1 MISSGRIFITEGT
14 DPYRNLALEE
24 LLMKEIRPHEVI
36 LYLWQNDRTV
46 VIGRNQN
53 AWQECNTGK
62 ILDESGHVARR
73 KSGGGAV
80 YHDLGNQNYTLLFR
94 KEDMDEALLNEVLL
108 STVQKLGLNAEFTG
122 RNDLTVN
129 GRKFSGCA
137 SYDNG
142 YIAYRHG
149 CILIG
154 TDMEK
159 MREYLT
165 PSKLKLAA
173 KGVASVESRVVNLSE
188 CGHVT
193 PALWRDAMS
202 DAFREVFGL
211 SGCEVFDDTHM
222 PVSRD
227 QLESLREAYAD
238 ETWIFG
244 KLRAFDQTLSLKT
257 ERGLFTFRLSLENG
271 LIKDAEVFTDA
282 MDPDTAPVLAEK
294 LKGLP
299 YRKEE
304 IDRAVQDALGK
315 QDEKTV

>member
-1 MISSGRIFITEGT
+1 MISTGRIFITEGT

-24 LLMKEIRPHEVI
+24 LLMNEVRPHEVI

-53 AWQECNTGK
+53 AWQECSADR
-62 ILDESGHVARR
+62 ILAEGGHVARR

-80 YHDLGNQNYTLLFR
+80 YHDLGNQNYTLLYR
-94 KEDMDEALLNEVLL
+94 KEDLQETKLNDVLFR
-108 STVQKLGLNAEFTG
+108 TAEKLGLNAEFTG

-142 YIAYRHG
+142 HIAYRHG
-149 CILIG
+149 CILIS

-165 PSKLKLAA
+165 PSRLKLAA
-173 KGVASVESRVVNLSE
+173 KGVASVESRVINLSE
-188 CGHVT
+188 CSHVT
-193 PALWRDAMS
+193 PALWRDAMIS
-202 DAFREVFGL
+202 AFREVFSL
-211 SGCEVFDDTHM
+211 TGCEVFDDAHM
-222 PVSRD
+222 PVNRE
-227 QLESLREAYAD
+227 QLEKLTEAYAD

-257 ERGLFTFRLSLENG
+257 EYGLFTLRLSLEDG
-271 LIKDAEVFTDA
+271 LIRDAEVFTDA
-282 MDPDTAPVLAEK
+282 MDTETAPVLAKK

-304 IDRAVQDALGK
+304 IDGAVLAVLGK

>member
-1 MISSGRIFITEGT
+1 MISTGRIIITEST

-24 LLMKEIRPHEVI
+24 LLMKEVRPQEVI
-36 LYLWQNDRTV
+36 LYLWQNERTV

-53 AWQECNTGK
+53 AWQECNAEH
-62 ILDESGHVARR
+62 ILEEGGHIARR

-94 KEDMDEALLNEVLL
+94 KEDMDEALLNEVLFR
-108 STVQKLGLNAEFTG
+108 TAEKLGIHAEFTG
-122 RNDLTVN
+122 RNDLIAG

-142 YIAYRHG
+142 HTAYRHG
-149 CILIG
+149 CILIS

-165 PSKLKLAA
+165 PSRMKLAA

-193 PALWRDAMS
+193 PALWREAMIS
-202 DAFREVFGL
+202 AFREVFRL
-211 SGCEVFDDTHM
+211 TGCEVLNDTCL
-222 PVSRD
+222 PVSVSE
-227 QLESLREAYAD
+227 LKKLRNAYSD
-238 ETWIFG
+238 ETWTFG
-244 KLRAFDQTLSLKT
+244 KFRTSGQELSLKT
-257 ERGLFTFRLSLENG
+257 DQGLFTLRLTLEDG

-282 MDPDTAPVLAEK
+282 MDPDAAPALARM

-299 YRKEE
+299 YRKET
-304 IDRAVQDALGK
+304 IDRAVLAAVGK
-315 QDEKTV
+315 QNDQTV

>member
-24 LLMKEIRPHEVI
+24 LLMKEIRPQEVI
-36 LYLWQNDRTV
+36 LYLWQNERTV

-62 ILDESGHVARR
+62 ILDEGGHIARR

-80 YHDLGNQNYTLLFR
+80 YHDLGNQNYTLLYR

-108 STVQKLGLNAEFTG
+108 GTAEKLGLNAEFTG

-142 YIAYRHG
+142 HIAYMHG
-149 CILIG
+149 CILIS

-165 PSKLKLAA
+165 PSRLKLAA

-202 DAFREVFGL
+202 SAFREVFRL
-211 SGCEVFDDTHM
+211 TGCEVFDDANM
-222 PVSRD
+222 PVNREE
-227 QLESLREAYAD
+227 LEKLRTAYGD

-244 KLRAFDQTLSLKT
+244 KLRTFDQTLSLKT
-257 ERGLFTFRLSLENG
+257 EYGLFTLRLSLEDG
-271 LIKDAEVFTDA
+271 MIKDAEVFTDA
-282 MDPDTAPVLAEK
+282 MDPDTAPVLADT

-304 IDRAVQDALGK
+304 IDRAVLAVLGK
-315 QDEKTV
+315 TN

>member
-62 ILDESGHVARR
+62 ILDEGGHVARR

-193 PALWRDAMS
+193 PALWRGAMMS
-202 DAFREVFGL
+202 SFREVFSL
-211 SGCEVFDDTHM
+211 NPCEVFDDAHM
-222 PVSRD
+222 PVNRE
-227 QLESLREAYAD
+227 QLAKLTEAYAD

-257 ERGLFTFRLSLENG
+257 EYGLFTLRLSLEEG
-271 LIKDAEVFTDA
+271 LIRDAEVFTDA
-282 MDPDTAPVLAEK
+282 MDTETAPVLAEK